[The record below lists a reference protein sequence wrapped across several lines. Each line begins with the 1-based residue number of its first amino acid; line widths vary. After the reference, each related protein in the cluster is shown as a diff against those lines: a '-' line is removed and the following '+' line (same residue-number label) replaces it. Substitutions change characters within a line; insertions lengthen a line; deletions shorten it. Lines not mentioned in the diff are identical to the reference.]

1 MIASGNLRKMLTELD
16 SSVRYQLPIGD
27 ERVALNPLIGSHLAL
42 EFTGVINCVH
52 CSRKTNKSF
61 NQGHCFPCF
70 KKLAACDSCMM
81 SPEKC
86 HFDEGTCREPDWAQN
101 NCFVDHIVYLAN
113 TSGVKVGI
121 TRHSQVPTRWMDQGA
136 TQAQPIARVRHRQLS
151 GLLETALAKHVKDK
165 TAWQTMLKGNSEP
178 VPLEEKRQELM
189 ALCADDVAALQDR
202 FGLQAVTLLEDQP
215 TVDIDYPVLEFP
227 TKVKAH
233 NFDKSPRVEGR
244 LMGIKGQ
251 YLMFDTGV
259 LNVRKFGGY
268 HVHLETMQ

>member
-1 MIASGNLRKMLTELD
+1 MIASGNLRKMLTQL
-16 SSVRYQLPIGD
+16 STQVHYQLPIGE
-27 ERVALNPLIGSHLAL
+27 ERVDLNPLIDSHLAF
-42 EFTGVINCVH
+42 EFTGTINCVA
-52 CSRKTNKSF
+52 CSRKTSKSF

-70 KKLAACDSCMM
+70 RKLAACDTCIM

-86 HFDEGTCREPDWAQN
+86 HFDQGTCREPDWAEN

-113 TSGVKVGI
+113 TSGIKVGI

-151 GLLETALAKHVKDK
+151 GLLETSLANHVKDK
-165 TAWQTMLKGNSEP
+165 TAWQTMLKGDGERVS
-178 VPLEEKRQELM
+178 LEEKRQLLM
-189 ALCADDVAALQDR
+189 DLCADDISSLQDR
-202 FGLQAVTLLEDQP
+202 FGLQAITLLEGEP
-215 TVDIDYPVLEFP
+215 TVDITYPVMEFP

-233 NFDKSPRVEGR
+233 NFDKTPRVEGR

-259 LNVRKFGGY
+259 LNIRKFGGY

>member
-1 MIASGNLRKMLTELD
+1 
-16 SSVRYQLPIGD
+16 
-27 ERVALNPLIGSHLAL
+27 
-42 EFTGVINCVH
+42 
-52 CSRKTNKSF
+52 
-61 NQGHCFPCF
+61 
-70 KKLAACDSCMM
+70 M

-86 HFDEGTCREPDWAQN
+86 HFDQGTCREPEWAED

-151 GLLETALAKHVKDK
+151 GLLETALANHVKDK
-165 TAWQTMLKGNSEP
+165 TAWQTMLKGDGEP
-178 VPLEEKRQELM
+178 VSLEEKRQLLM
-189 ALCADDVAALQDR
+189 DLCADDISALQDR
-202 FGLQAVTLLEDQP
+202 FGLQAITLLEGEP
-215 TVDIDYPVLEFP
+215 TVDITYPVMEFP

-233 NFDKSPRVEGR
+233 NFDKTPRVEGR

-259 LNVRKFGGY
+259 LNIRKFGGY

>member
-16 SSVRYQLPIGD
+16 ASVHYQLPIGD
-27 ERVALNPLIGSHLAL
+27 EHVALNPLIGSHLAL

-70 KKLAACDSCMM
+70 KKLAACDSCIM

-178 VPLEEKRQELM
+178 VSLEDKRQELM

-215 TVDIDYPVLEFP
+215 TVDIDYPVMEFP

-268 HVHLETMQ
+268 HVQLETVQ

>member
-1 MIASGNLRKMLTELD
+1 MIASGNLRKMLTQL
-16 SSVRYQLPIGD
+16 STQVHYQLPIGE
-27 ERVALNPLIGSHLAL
+27 ERVDLNPLIGSHLAF
-42 EFTGVINCVH
+42 EFTGTINCVA
-52 CSRKTNKSF
+52 CSRKTSKSF

-70 KKLAACDSCMM
+70 RKLAACDICIM

-86 HFDEGTCREPDWAQN
+86 HFDQGTCREPDWAEN

-113 TSGVKVGI
+113 TSGIKVGI

-151 GLLETALAKHVKDK
+151 GLLETSLANHVKDK
-165 TAWQTMLKGNSEP
+165 TAWQTMLKGDGERVS
-178 VPLEEKRQELM
+178 LEEQRQLLM
-189 ALCADDVAALQDR
+189 DLCADDISSLQDR
-202 FGLQAVTLLEDQP
+202 FGLQAITLLEGEP
-215 TVDIDYPVLEFP
+215 TVDITYPVMEFP

-233 NFDKSPRVEGR
+233 NFDKTPRVEGR

-251 YLMFDTGV
+251 YLIFDTGV
-259 LNVRKFGGY
+259 LNIRKFGGY

>member
-1 MIASGNLRKMLTELD
+1 MIASGNLRKMLTQL
-16 SSVRYQLPIGD
+16 STQVHYQLPIGE
-27 ERVALNPLIGSHLAL
+27 ERVDLNPLIYSHLAF
-42 EFTGVINCVH
+42 EFTGTINCVA
-52 CSRKTNKSF
+52 CSRKTSKSF
-61 NQGHCFPCF
+61 NQGHCFPCLR
-70 KKLAACDSCMM
+70 KLAACDTCIM

-86 HFDEGTCREPDWAQN
+86 HFDQGTCREPDWAEN

-113 TSGVKVGI
+113 TSGIKVGI

-151 GLLETALAKHVKDK
+151 GLLETSLANHVKDK
-165 TAWQTMLKGNSEP
+165 TAWQTMLKGDGERVS
-178 VPLEEKRQELM
+178 LEEKRQLLM
-189 ALCADDVAALQDR
+189 DLCADDISSLQDR
-202 FGLQAVTLLEDQP
+202 FGLQAITLLEGEP
-215 TVDIDYPVLEFP
+215 TVDITYPVMEFP

-233 NFDKSPRVEGR
+233 NFDKTPRVEGR

-259 LNVRKFGGY
+259 LNIRKFGGY

>member
-16 SSVRYQLPIGD
+16 SSVHYQLPIGD
-27 ERVALNPLIGSHLAL
+27 ERVALNPIIGSHLAL